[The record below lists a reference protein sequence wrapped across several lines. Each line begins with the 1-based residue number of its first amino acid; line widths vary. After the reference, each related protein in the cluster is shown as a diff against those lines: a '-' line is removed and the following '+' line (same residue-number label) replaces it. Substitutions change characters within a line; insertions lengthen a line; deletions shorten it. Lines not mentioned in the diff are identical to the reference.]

1 MQVVFIAQVFYLRQ
15 FKKLFTLCLVG
26 NPAFQDDDYT
36 SDITSQ
42 FPQLM
47 YLDYKLCRDSTVN
60 ADHDV

>member
-15 FKKLFTLCLVG
+15 FKKLFTLCLFG

-60 ADHDV
+60 AAHDV